1 MIRRR
6 DGRPSLCAGIGQ
18 FSAHTGQPGEEP
30 NEHDGFVIIT
40 ADSAGG
46 MVDVHDRRPVVLAP
60 DLAREWLDPAMPK
73 EQAEQIVL
81 NLSEPSEV
89 FEWYRVS
96 TAVGN
101 VRNQGPELIRPA

>member
-1 MIRRR
+1 
-6 DGRPSLCAGIGQ
+6 
-18 FSAHTGQPGEEP
+18 
-30 NEHDGFVIIT
+30 
-40 ADSAGG
+40 

-60 DLAREWLDPAMPK
+60 ETAREWLDPEMPK
-73 EQAEQIVL
+73 EQAEQMAL
-81 NLSEPSEV
+81 NLGEPSDV